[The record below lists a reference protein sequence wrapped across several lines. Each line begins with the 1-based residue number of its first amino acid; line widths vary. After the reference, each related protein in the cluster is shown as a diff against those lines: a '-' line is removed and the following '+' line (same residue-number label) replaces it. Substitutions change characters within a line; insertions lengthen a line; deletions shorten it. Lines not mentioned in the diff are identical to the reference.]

1 MRARL
6 FVVSSLAV
14 AAVLGASSAAHAY
27 PQGPG
32 GISDKPT
39 TTTTQPPKGPDKVA
53 PTPTTTTTTPQGPDD
68 IAPKPPKGDD
78 PKPPKG
84 PGDIANPQSDPVVDP
99 APTGNGSGSDL
110 DYGKPTTLGDDEGT
124 DAGTEVQG
132 AVEDRSSQADNNA
145 TSPAATN
152 GSSNVPTIVMVLLA
166 GVVGALLALLAGRR
180 RRDDDEHAEQV

>member
-32 GISDKPT
+32 NIEQKPT

-53 PTPTTTTTTPQGPDD
+53 PKPTTTTTTPQGPDD
-68 IAPKPPKGDD
+68 IAPKPPQGDN

-84 PGDIANPQSDPVVDP
+84 PGDIANPSSDPVVDP
-99 APTGNGSGSDL
+99 GDTGNGSGSDT
-110 DYGKPTTLGDDEGT
+110 DYGTPADTGNETPQVADDN
-124 DAGTEVQG
+124 
-132 AVEDRSSQADNNA
+132 SA
-145 TSPAATN
+145 TSPTTN
-152 GSSNVPTIVMVLLA
+152 HQSSNLPTIAIVLVA
-166 GVVGALLALLAGRR
+166 GLVGALLALFAGRSR
-180 RRDDDEHAEQV
+180 RNDDEHAQQG